1 MSRIRLAALI
11 CAIATSAIALSD
23 ALTRIVTGSDSV
35 FADGSPLPFVSAVGG
50 AVHVACYALIVVVL
64 FTVAAPVFRGR
75 PWRSV
80 VRWALAAVYGTM
92 AIGLTVHLFGIE
104 PEGVLGIAVNV
115 GFFGMLLLPAVL
127 GITMLV
133 QGDRSPSA
141 WLLMLTLPATALL
154 FVLPESAA
162 HPGYAETLANLG
174 LVLLG
179 VGVAT
184 TRATRPAAGRVRPV
198 GSVAA

>member
-1 MSRIRLAALI
+1 MSRIRIAALI
-11 CAIATSAIALSD
+11 SAIATSTIALAD

-35 FADGSPLPFVSAVGG
+35 FADGSALPFVSAVGG

-115 GFFGMLLLPAVL
+115 GFFGMLLFPAVL
-127 GITMLV
+127 GITLLV

-141 WLLMLTLPATALL
+141 WLLMLTVPATALM

-174 LVLLG
+174 LALLG
-179 VGVAT
+179 VGAAT
-184 TRATRPAAGRVRPV
+184 APRAARRVRRTEP
-198 GSVAA
+198 SAA